1 MHFWYLFRYFAFNM
15 KSLFYISLLLYGF
28 VAFSACTGP
37 VILEEPHDS
46 EDGKV
51 ETGIGPG
58 DEPHVRDSVPIMHE
72 GTYSS
77 PYTIGEALT
86 LGRGK
91 SVWVEGYIVG
101 CCETTTMKS
110 GNNYKSTAMTKSNI
124 LLADTFLTGKEY
136 DYLYCLA
143 IKLPNNSTERDDL
156 NLYDNPDNYHRRVRI
171 HGDITLYLKGIG
183 MENIYSYAL
192 ANHET
197 EDENGEE
204 DEDMEER
211 PNEDEEWND
220 PETPYDPDATRQ
232 DTLSIAEG
240 IRLQDRGEQPYIRGY
255 IVGFYN
261 GSSFVFNPTEGPI
274 SSRANNNVLLAD
286 NVGETDWNKVI
297 IVELPAKTV
306 LRENVNLY
314 ENPDN
319 LYHRLTVKGMLREY
333 KEDTGYHGCMGTLS
347 GLGDDEGYYFFLE

>member
-1 MHFWYLFRYFAFNM
+1 M
-15 KSLFYISLLLYGF
+15 LLYSF
-28 VAFSACTGP
+28 IAFSACTGP
-37 VILEEPHDS
+37 IILEESHDS
-46 EDGKV
+46 EEGKV
-51 ETGIGPG
+51 EIGTGLD
-58 DEPHVRDSVPIMHE
+58 DEPHVRDSVPIIHE

-110 GNNYKSTAMTKSNI
+110 GNNYKPAAMTKSNI

-156 NLYDNPDNYHRRVRI
+156 NLYDNLDNYHRKVRI

-197 EDENGEE
+197 EDETE
-204 DEDMEER
+204 DEDIEEL
-211 PNEDEEWND
+211 PNGDEGWDE
-220 PETPYDPDATRQ
+220 PETPYDPDATNQ

-240 IRLQDRGEQPYIRGY
+240 IRLQGKGQFYIKGY

-261 GSSFVFNPTEGPI
+261 GSRMVFNPSGSQIT
-274 SSRANNNVLLAD
+274 SSANSNVLLAD
-286 NVGETDWNKVI
+286 NVGETDWSKVI
-297 IVELPAKTV
+297 IVELPSNTALK
-306 LRENVNLY
+306 EKVNLC
-314 ENPDN
+314 ENSDN
-319 LYHRLTVKGMLREY
+319 LYHLLTVKGMLREY
-333 KEDTGYHGCMGTLS
+333 KEDTGYHGCEDTLS
-347 GLGDDEGYYFFLE
+347 KFGDDEDYYFLLE